1 MTPTEFTV
9 ASCVYHRDKAKSAA
23 HRSLTKTQRDRAH
36 SSCTP
41 LSLAP
46 LKVFWKHR
54 LPLVCQSLS
63 ACTRGHFHLG
73 GTYSSKREAT
83 LGLCPDTEMP
93 RVQDKHKFQ
102 VAAQHPLHFS
112 LGGLASCPGSLK
124 QSKARLEGK
133 PGCQRSETFHIC
145 WEHTEQNDHGME
157 SKHST
162 FITCPLTLGPP
173 SVPALS
179 PPSFHPVPQT

>member
-23 HRSLTKTQRDRAH
+23 HRSLTKTQQDRAH
-36 SSCTP
+36 SSGTP

-63 ACTRGHFHLG
+63 ACTGGHFHLG
-73 GTYSSKREAT
+73 GTDSSKREAT
-83 LGLCPDTEMP
+83 LGLSPDTEMP

-102 VAAQHPLHFS
+102 VAAQHPS
-112 LGGLASCPGSLK
+112 TLAWVDG
-124 QSKARLEGK
+124 RL
-133 PGCQRSETFHIC
+133 PR
-145 WEHTEQNDHGME
+145 
-157 SKHST
+157 
-162 FITCPLTLGPP
+162 
-173 SVPALS
+173 
-179 PPSFHPVPQT
+179 VPQTESGQAGREAWVPAVRDFPYLLGTH